1 MVWAVTLSLRS
12 GDAAGPACLSC
23 SVCLLTAWGCPAI
36 LLWPQQHGQYG
47 WDNRGQFSFALNQ
60 NARSW
65 EKARKEDF
73 GVGSGRAA
81 RGWSPQSC
89 SEPCWHS
96 PVGAAESPHAPTLGD
111 VSPPAH
117 LLPQC
122 YVCRCSN
129 CWAPQPML
137 FLMLQEKSKYFSS
150 PTRAAQRERLS
161 WEEDCFLLAPL
172 CLPYVYHSV
181 CKNSLHPLRTQPPT
195 EFCTFRTTSPH
206 TASTLPD
213 TSIATAANTAWL
225 DRAPGRL
232 QQYRLIQALHILF
245 WRPVLAQKDLTPRQV
260 RMYFLQ
266 ELSTAL
272 ALHLPALAAHL
283 WRSILSCGIHSW
295 KEKLQRKCVSPNR
308 LTCSTLFYPREL
320 QNNCWSSAR
329 LLKTFCKDYGSAG
342 KRRERNQV
350 FAFSRDYALHK
361 PMHVTVLKLASLVTL
376 QTSTDRG
383 TDHFLFFTVRS
394 SLVLGWIWVVL
405 PPSPSPGD
413 SFSWHFS

>member
-1 MVWAVTLSLRS
+1 MVWAVTSSLSS
-12 GDAAGPACLSC
+12 GDAAGPAYLSC

-47 WDNRGQFSFALNQ
+47 WDNCGQFSFALNQ
-60 NARSW
+60 NAHSW

-73 GVGSGRAA
+73 GVGGGTAA

-96 PVGAAESPHAPTLGD
+96 PVGAAESPHAPILGD

-137 FLMLQEKSKYFSS
+137 FVMLQEKSKYFSS

-161 WEEDCFLLAPL
+161 WKQDCFLLAPL

-206 TASTLPD
+206 TQLAHSQIP
-213 TSIATAANTAWL
+213 AQ
-225 DRAPGRL
+225 L
-232 QQYRLIQALHILF
+232 QLQTQL
-245 WRPVLAQKDLTPRQV
+245 DLTGHLGDCSNTGSSRPYIFYFEEPCLPR
-260 RMYFLQ
+260 R
-266 ELSTAL
+266 TW
-272 ALHLPALAAHL
+272 L
-283 WRSILSCGIHSW
+283 WGRYVC
-295 KEKLQRKCVSPNR
+295 
-308 LTCSTLFYPREL
+308 T
-320 QNNCWSSAR
+320 SS
-329 LLKTFCKDYGSAG
+329 
-342 KRRERNQV
+342 RN
-350 FAFSRDYALHK
+350 
-361 PMHVTVLKLASLVTL
+361 
-376 QTSTDRG
+376 
-383 TDHFLFFTVRS
+383 
-394 SLVLGWIWVVL
+394 
-405 PPSPSPGD
+405 
-413 SFSWHFS
+413 